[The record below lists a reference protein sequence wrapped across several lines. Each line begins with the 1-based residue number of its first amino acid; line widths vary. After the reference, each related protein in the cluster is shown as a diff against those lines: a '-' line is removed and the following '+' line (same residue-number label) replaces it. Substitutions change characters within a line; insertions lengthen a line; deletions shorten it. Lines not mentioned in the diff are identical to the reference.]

1 MIRKQLT
8 SKRKRQIMDS
18 ALSVAVQKGYSNS
31 RIDDIAKTC
40 GLSKGAVYWYYNSKK
55 DIYLNLIDYWFH
67 KYSSGILN
75 TNQTK
80 KSSWEKLN
88 GLFEYFI
95 LQFNINPNV
104 YKVLPEF
111 WSLSKRDSDFNNKV
125 QKLYSLFLSYII
137 EILEEGKSSGEFK
150 DIDPKITAL
159 SILINLEGIH
169 WFTLFNEPGVNANQY
184 INTISNFIL
193 SDLKKDD

>member
-1 MIRKQLT
+1 M
-8 SKRKRQIMDS
+8 
-18 ALSVAVQKGYSNS
+18 N
-31 RIDDIAKTC
+31 
-40 GLSKGAVYWYYNSKK
+40 KK
-55 DIYLNLIDYWFH
+55 
-67 KYSSGILN
+67 KN

-95 LQFNINPNV
+95 LQFKINPNV

-125 QKLYSLFLSYII
+125 QKLYSLFLRYII

-169 WFTLFNEPGVNANQY
+169 WFTLFNESGVNANQY

>member
-1 MIRKQLT
+1 M
-8 SKRKRQIMDS
+8 
-18 ALSVAVQKGYSNS
+18 
-31 RIDDIAKTC
+31 
-40 GLSKGAVYWYYNSKK
+40 
-55 DIYLNLIDYWFH
+55 
-67 KYSSGILN
+67 
-75 TNQTK
+75 
-80 KSSWEKLN
+80 
-88 GLFEYFI
+88 FEYFI

-111 WSLSKRDSDFNNKV
+111 WSLSKRDSDFNSKV

-169 WFTLFNEPGVNANQY
+169 WFTLFNESGVNANQY